1 MQQLVIEGVTLQP
14 PTLHHRR
21 AHGVETPAAAVD
33 LIAADALEPLG
44 VAVVNAVED
53 AQLIAG
59 VLIRIPLPDG
69 PEQQLDGELV
79 IEQINVVDIGDV
91 GTQLQRRQRWLTQRW
106 RSRWCL
112 WSSPVHGRWCGF
124 RRRGGTPEADLQRQ
138 RERQGGEG
146 HPEATPTRHNGHVL
160 HGINAAS
167 P

>member
-1 MQQLVIEGVTLQP
+1 MQQLVIEEVTLKP
-14 PTLHHRR
+14 PALHHRR

-79 IEQINVVDIGDV
+79 IEQINV
-91 GTQLQRRQRWLTQRW
+91 
-106 RSRWCL
+106 CL
-112 WSSPVHGRWCGF
+112 LYTSDA
-124 RRRGGTPEADLQRQ
+124 AD
-138 RERQGGEG
+138 E
-146 HPEATPTRHNGHVL
+146 
-160 HGINAAS
+160 
-167 P
+167 